1 MHDQHV
7 RRIHELGDRREILD
21 RVVRQVLEQRRID
34 RDRGRGE
41 QQRVAVRRRARHLPH
56 ADIAGGAAAVVDH
69 DLLAERLAT
78 ATVDR
83 MRAMM
88 SVGPPGANGTT
99 SVIGRSG

>member
-1 MHDQHV
+1 MHHQHV
-7 RRIHELGDRREILD
+7 RRIHELGDRRKILE
-21 RVVRQVLEQRRID
+21 RIVGQVLEQRRVD

-41 QQRVAVRRRARHLPH
+41 QQRVAVGRRARDLAH
-56 ADIAGGAAAVVDH
+56 ADVAGGAAAVVD
-69 DLLAERLAT
+69 DDALAELCDSAME
-78 ATVDR
+78 R